1 MSTPERTASLHAAH
15 ALLPEGWARDVRIVI
30 DDGGTIASVETGCAA
45 GDADMVLAHGVLLP
59 APANLHSHAFQRAM
73 AGLTEYRSG
82 ATGDDFWSWRRLM
95 YAFLD
100 RLTPED
106 VEAIAAQVQM
116 EMLEAGYAAV
126 AEFHYLHHDM
136 DGRPYADPAEMAAR
150 IAAAAGR
157 TGIGL
162 TLLPVLYRRGG
173 LDGAPLEGGQRR
185 FGCDRDRYAEI
196 LAGAETALATL
207 AGDDGRVGVAPH
219 SVRAVAADDLAWV
232 AGLRPERPV
241 HIHIAEQVAEVE
253 AVEAAYGARPV
264 AWLLD
269 RFAVDG
275 RWCLVHATHMT
286 VGERDRLAASGAV
299 AGLCPVT
306 EANLG
311 DGLFDAVPYLERG
324 GAIGVGSDSNVR
336 IDLVEEVRLLEYG
349 QRLRHRGRALLATAG
364 RSVGR
369 TLLDAIVAGGA
380 RAAGRGS
387 GRIARGAVADL
398 VALDGRHLALDGL
411 SGDRLLDAWIFASD
425 GRAVDRV
432 WSAGRLCVSAGRHVH
447 HDAIEADFRRSMAR
461 LRTEL

>member
-1 MSTPERTASLHAAH
+1 MPTPSRAASLHAAH
-15 ALLPEGWARDVRIVI
+15 ALLPQGWARDVRIVI
-30 DDGGTIASVETGCAA
+30 DAGGGISGVEADSAA
-45 GDADMVLAHGVLLP
+45 RVEDTVLAHGVLLP

-73 AGLTEYRSG
+73 AGLTEHRSG
-82 ATGDDFWSWRRLM
+82 GTGDDFWSWRRLM

-126 AEFHYLHHDM
+126 AEFHYLHHGT
-136 DGRPYADPAEMAAR
+136 DGRPYADLAEMAAR
-150 IAAAAGR
+150 VAAAAGR

-162 TLLPVLYRRGG
+162 TLLPVLYRQGG

-185 FGCDRDRYAEI
+185 FGCDRDSYADI
-196 LAGAETALATL
+196 LAGAETALARL
-207 AGDDGRVGVAPH
+207 GGDDGRVGVAPH
-219 SVRAVAADDLAWV
+219 SLRAVGADDLAWA
-232 AGLRPERPV
+232 AGLRPDRPV
-241 HIHIAEQVAEVE
+241 HIHIAEQTAEVE
-253 AVEAAYGARPV
+253 AIEAAYGARPV

-286 VGERDRLAASGAV
+286 AHERDRLATSGAV

-311 DGLFDAVPYLERG
+311 DGLFDAAAYLERG
-324 GAIGVGSDSNVR
+324 GAFGVGSDSNVR
-336 IDLVEEVRLLEYG
+336 IDLVEELRLLEYG
-349 QRLRHRGRALLATAG
+349 QRLRHRGRALLASEG

-369 TLLDAIVAGGA
+369 TLLDAVTAGGA
-380 RAAGRGS
+380 RAAGRNS
-387 GRIARGAVADL
+387 GRIAKGAVADL

-411 SGDRLLDAWIFASD
+411 SGDRLLDAWIFAGD

-432 WSAGRLCVSAGRHVH
+432 WSAGRPCVAGGRHH
-447 HDAIEADFRRSMAR
+447 RHEAIEAAFRRTMAR
-461 LRTEL
+461 LRTDL